1 MLVVSR
7 KPGERVIIGGDI
19 VVVVLE
25 VHRGA
30 VRLGIE
36 APPDHQPIVRA
47 EAAVSCA
54 PRPLARGNTRGVRGK
69 SSR

>member
-7 KPGERVIIGGDI
+7 KPGERVIIAGEI

-25 VHRGA
+25 VHRGQ

-36 APPDHQPIVRA
+36 APPDKSIVRA
-47 EAAVSCA
+47 EAAVSYA
-54 PRPLARGNTRGVRGK
+54 PRPLARGNIPGVRGK